1 MRDYKT
7 EEALMH
13 IDPFKKEEDYFKIG
27 WVSEYDLV
35 LYTFDHRVMH
45 YDELIRGSRYL
56 RYDPNDV
63 RVSKEIFIS
72 EFRRRLYDEMQ
83 RKNITQDMMAEMVDT
98 TQQMISRYIKGESLP
113 SSYMMD
119 LISNVLNC
127 RAEDLTYKFYRLK

>member
-27 WVSEYDLV
+27 WVSEYDLI
-35 LYTFDHRVMH
+35 LYTLDHRVMH

-56 RYDPNDV
+56 RYDPNDI
-63 RVSKEIFIS
+63 RVTKEIFIG

-83 RKNITQDMMAEMVDT
+83 RKNITQDIMAEMIDT
-98 TQQMISRYIKGESLP
+98 TQPMISRYIKGESLP

-119 LISNVLNC
+119 LISNVLGC
-127 RAEDLTYKFYRLK
+127 SAEDLTYKFYRLK

>member
-27 WVSEYDLV
+27 WVSEYDLI
-35 LYTFDHRVMH
+35 LYTLDHRVMH

-56 RYDPNDV
+56 RYDPNDI
-63 RVSKEIFIS
+63 RVTKEIFIG

-83 RKNITQDMMAEMVDT
+83 RKNITQDMMAEMIDT
-98 TQQMISRYIKGESLP
+98 TQPMISRYIKGESLP

-119 LISNVLNC
+119 LISNVLGC
-127 RAEDLTYKFYRLK
+127 SAEDLTYKFYRLK